1 MIIDGKAIAK
11 GILAATRE
19 RVAALGLSREPIMR
33 AVTMAPSPATRSY
46 LSIKTVQAAESGFS
60 MEVVTMEEGAKTTE
74 LVEAVRKD
82 GADAV
87 IVQLP
92 LPDSV
97 DTAVILNAIP
107 RGKDA
112 DVLSEAA
119 VAAFES
125 GESKALVP
133 PVAAAVT
140 EILARASVDVRGK
153 HAVVV
158 GKGNLVG
165 RPVAVLLSRMGADVR
180 IVSKSTGDFE
190 HEAPQADIIVSG
202 AGVAGLVKPEHV
214 KSGAVLID
222 AGTSGSGGGVVGDL
236 DPACAAVASIFTP
249 VPGGVGPIAVACLF
263 RNAADLLETRF

>member
-1 MIIDGKAIAK
+1 MIIDGRAIAK
-11 GILAATRE
+11 DILAATRE
-19 RVAALGLSREPIMR
+19 RVTALGLSQKPIVR
-33 AVTMAPSPATRSY
+33 AITMAPSPATRSY
-46 LSIKTVQAAESGFS
+46 LSIKTAQADEAGFS
-60 MEVVTMEEGAKTTE
+60 MEIVAMEDTASTE
-74 LVEAVRKD
+74 DLIEAVGKD

-92 LPDSV
+92 LPGSV
-97 DTAVILNAIP
+97 NTETILNAIP

-112 DVLSEAA
+112 DVLSDAA
-119 VAAFES
+119 IAAFES

-153 HAVVV
+153 RAVVV
-158 GKGNLVG
+158 GKGSLVG

-180 IVSKSTGDFE
+180 VVSKSTGDFE
-190 HEAPQADIIVSG
+190 QEAPQADIIVSG

-214 KSGAVLID
+214 KQGAILID
-222 AGTSGSGGGVVGDL
+222 AGTSGSAGGVAGDL
-236 DPACAAVASIFTP
+236 DLRSADKASVFTP

-263 RNAADLLETRF
+263 RNATNLLEAHS